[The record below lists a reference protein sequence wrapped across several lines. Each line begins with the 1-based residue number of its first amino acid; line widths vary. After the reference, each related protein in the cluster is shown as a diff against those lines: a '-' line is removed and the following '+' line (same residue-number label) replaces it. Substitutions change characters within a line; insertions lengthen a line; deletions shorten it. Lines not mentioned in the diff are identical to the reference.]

1 MKLALAAGGGWGW
14 RSVGAEVETVRVK
27 RLNHQET
34 KGQRYWEFRPVG
46 CRTKKSM
53 AEMSRS

>member
-1 MKLALAAGGGWGW
+1 MKLALAAGGGGGG
-14 RSVGAEVETVRVK
+14 RSGGAEVERVRVR
-27 RLNHQET
+27 RLNHQEA

-53 AEMSRS
+53 AEMRRN